1 MARKRPRLRR
11 GHSLDQYSLASMMVK
26 TLTVCLGSG
35 MIPVEGYSMLLF
47 LTFAAAT
54 LSLLAFLAVLQLPK
68 AMRNVVQQVHA
79 ERTAE
84 RQQAVTVE
92 CIYRDYLGYSNITSL
107 VRTPMEVGTA
117 KDQTLASIRYVA
129 SGTHLDYYYTNIRRA
144 LSFAAKA
151 EYALREKRP
160 DEFGGYH
167 EKAVADWHAFLKY
180 ARYAG
185 DYHASEQVKRLAG
198 MSADLWKE
206 IGIGLGLGLDEVA
219 SRIEADGRSVQS
231 LESVRE
237 REEATDWMKR
247 HIGKM

>member
-1 MARKRPRLRR
+1 
-11 GHSLDQYSLASMMVK
+11 
-26 TLTVCLGSG
+26 
-35 MIPVEGYSMLLF
+35 MLLI

-84 RQQAVTVE
+84 RRQAVTVE
-92 CIYRDYLGYSNITSL
+92 CIYRDYRAYENVTSL
-107 VRTPMEVGTA
+107 ITTPMRVGTA
-117 KDQTLASIRYVA
+117 KEQTSASIRELV
-129 SGTHLDYYYTNIRRA
+129 SGVERLRQRQLELRQDNTHLDYYYANIRSA
-144 LSFAAKA
+144 VNFAATAK
-151 EYALREKRP
+151 YALREKRP

-167 EKAVADWHAFLKY
+167 ERAVAEWHAFLKY
-180 ARYAG
+180 AAREAV
-185 DYHASEQVKRLAG
+185 DYTASEQVKRLAG
-198 MSADLWKE
+198 MSAELWEE
-206 IGIGLGLGLDEVA
+206 IGIGLGLGEDEVA

-237 REEATDWMKR
+237 KEQATDWMKR

>member
-1 MARKRPRLRR
+1 
-11 GHSLDQYSLASMMVK
+11 
-26 TLTVCLGSG
+26 
-35 MIPVEGYSMLLF
+35 MLLI
-47 LTFAAAT
+47 LTIITIAAAT
-54 LSLLAFLAVLQLPK
+54 LSLLAFLAVLRLPK
-68 AMRNVVQQVHA
+68 AVMNVVQQVHA

-84 RQQAVTVE
+84 RQQAVRVE

-117 KDQTLASIRYVA
+117 KDQTLASIRYLA

-144 LSFAAKA
+144 LSFAATA

-160 DEFGGYH
+160 DELGDYH
-167 EKAVADWHAFLKY
+167 ERGVAEWHAFVKY
-180 ARYAG
+180 ARYAS
-185 DYHASEQVKRLAG
+185 DYHASEQVKRLAR

-206 IGIGLGLGLDEVA
+206 IGIGLGIGLDEIVR
-219 SRIEADGRSVQS
+219 RIEEADGRSVQI

-237 REEATDWMKR
+237 TEQATDWMKR

>member
-1 MARKRPRLRR
+1 
-11 GHSLDQYSLASMMVK
+11 
-26 TLTVCLGSG
+26 
-35 MIPVEGYSMLLF
+35 MLLI

-92 CIYRDYLGYSNITSL
+92 CIYRDYLGYTNITSL
-107 VRTPMEVGTA
+107 ITTPMEVGTA
-117 KDQTLASIRYVA
+117 KEQTLASIRYLA

-144 LSFAAKA
+144 VNFAATAK
-151 EYALREKRP
+151 YALREKRP

-167 EKAVADWHAFLKY
+167 ERAVAEWHAFLKY
-180 ARYAG
+180 AAREAG
-185 DYHASEQVKRLAG
+185 DYHSSEKVKRLAG
-198 MSADLWKE
+198 MSAELWEE
-206 IGIGLGLGLDEVA
+206 IGIGLGLGEDEVA

-237 REEATDWMKR
+237 KEQATDWMKR